1 MTWWLRTTYSR
12 AKYGLVYC
20 RVSVGTIQTGQG
32 AVYQD
37 YHMYTQL
44 KWNSIG
50 HKRKFS
56 IGHKR
61 KFLGPCI
68 QDQYIVQGPCSQDVW
83 EDWKQTPL
91 LTTPSCTKAFIE
103 TTDFG
108 KKSISLNC
116 RGKALLLPIH
126 YYSTSY
132 PQAFSSN
139 ERLGLGTSLAHCSE
153 KNLMLKASCLCM
165 CNIARY
171 TIPMTNILRG

>member
-61 KFLGPCI
+61 KFLGPRI

-116 RGKALLLPIH
+116 RGKALLLPTH
-126 YYSTSY
+126 YYVPHIPKLFQAMKGWGWVHRWLTAVKKTS
-132 PQAFSSN
+132 
-139 ERLGLGTSLAHCSE
+139 C
-153 KNLMLKASCLCM
+153 
-165 CNIARY
+165 
-171 TIPMTNILRG
+171 